1 MVSSMGRSVRIPSAV
16 CRMRAAA
23 SSAVSSGS
31 KYRSRTYDRVP
42 HRGTGPGGVAG
53 AGTAAASAAIA
64 GGGGA
69 GRRADSAAVAV
80 AASAVDAATAS
91 LRVVGCCLSVPAVAS
106 GGRGPRR
113 RCDGVEEEEVA
124 EEHRTRCLATVA
136 MAKLSGV
143 SRTVAG

>member
-1 MVSSMGRSVRIPSAV
+1 
-16 CRMRAAA
+16 
-23 SSAVSSGS
+23 
-31 KYRSRTYDRVP
+31 
-42 HRGTGPGGVAG
+42 
-53 AGTAAASAAIA
+53 
-64 GGGGA
+64 
-69 GRRADSAAVAV
+69 V

-113 RCDGVEEEEVA
+113 RCDGVEEEVA